1 MDSWDTIK
9 TIAES
14 ITGDAKQL
22 EGGLSNFAIVKFLHH
37 NYPSGWM
44 HPNNKHA
51 FRLFLLQLG
60 EWVMK

>member
-22 EGGLSNFAIVKFLHH
+22 EGGVSNFAIVKFLHH

-51 FRLFLLQLG
+51 FIR
-60 EWVMK
+60 